1 MSDASTQQ
9 DWTNADNKGPLGYG
23 IGNVCVN
30 FNVVGNPTKTG
41 VDAMITPSLVLL
53 RLRTVGDAELEVWG
67 ARRKRALFEQVFD
80 REVEFST
87 HPSLR

>member
-1 MSDASTQQ
+1 MAGCAALIAAVASSSDCPRFNRSMTRSH
-9 DWTNADNKGPLGYG
+9 GPSSGY
-23 IGNVCVN
+23 
-30 FNVVGNPTKTG
+30 G

-67 ARRKRALFEQVFD
+67 ARRKRGLFEQAFD
-80 REVEFST
+80 RELEFST